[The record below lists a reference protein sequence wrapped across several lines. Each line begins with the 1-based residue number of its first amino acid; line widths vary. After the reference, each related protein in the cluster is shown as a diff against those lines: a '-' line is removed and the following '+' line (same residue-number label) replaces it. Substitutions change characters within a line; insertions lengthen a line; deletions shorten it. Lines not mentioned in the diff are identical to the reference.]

1 MKQGGRIF
9 DYRIGEDLEIHDYDW
24 FVDRIKEFDQY
35 ANVEIKIIG
44 KSRKGYDM
52 YGIDIIPEN
61 EPVGQIVVVGG
72 HHGKEPA
79 GPEAAIKFIEK
90 VLHSET
96 AYAKELKKNYRISV
110 VPIVNV
116 DQYVLPANRQFHD
129 DFNSHYQNLDYGY
142 PEERATADF
151 FLSRMDVNHVI
162 TFDLHETLGP
172 WFTGFGIIENL
183 QEPKKNY
190 ARSSITKL
198 RNEGYPIFE
207 DIDFID
213 GVSQSHYY
221 KTFTGLSYKKGA
233 NAYSF
238 ESPMFV
244 HPLKSRVEMHL
255 IAMDAILSKILD
267 EKIKK
272 T

>member
-1 MKQGGRIF
+1 MDIF
-9 DYRIGEDLEIHDYDW
+9 DHRIDEDLKIHDYDW

-35 ANVEIKIIG
+35 ANVETKVIG

-61 EPVGQIVVVGG
+61 EPIGQIVVVGG
-72 HHGKEPA
+72 HHGIEPA

-90 VLHSET
+90 VLDSET

-116 DQYVLPANRQFHD
+116 DQYVLPPDRRSYD
-129 DFNSHYQNLDYGY
+129 DFNSHYRYIY
-142 PEERATADF
+142 YAHPEERATANF
-151 FLSRMDVNHVI
+151 LLSRTDVEHVI
-162 TFDLHETLGP
+162 TFDLHETVGY

-190 ARSSITKL
+190 ARESIKKL

-207 DIDFID
+207 GIDFID
-213 GVSQSHYY
+213 GVSQTHYY
-221 KTFTGLSYKKGA
+221 GTFMDLSYEKGA
-233 NAYSF
+233 DAYSF
-238 ESPMFV
+238 ESPGIY
-244 HPLKSRVEMHL
+244 PLKSRVEMHL